1 MVFFVTIDSRPS
13 TVDTLMDFISTA
25 FAQDAATAGGGS
37 SIAMFAPLVIVF
49 VIFYLLIFR
58 PQQKQQK
65 QRKLMLAELKR
76 GDEIISNGGL
86 YGKITDLNDIFVMLQ
101 VANNVIIKLDRS
113 QVNTLA

>member
-1 MVFFVTIDSRPS
+1 
-13 TVDTLMDFISTA
+13 MDFISIA
-25 FAQDAATAGGGS
+25 LAQDAAPAGGGS
-37 SIAMFAPLVIVF
+37 SVAMFAPLVIVF

-86 YGKITDLNDIFVMLQ
+86 YGKITDLNDTFVMLQ

-113 QVNTLA
+113 QVNTLAQPTGMQPKK